1 MFLKILCQALVKNW
15 RVWENSWSL
24 TIKIKVMLCYFNYW
38 WVFFTWVWSSFIAT
52 FPIWSGCWKS
62 QFPMRK
68 IHGIFC
74 VKNLVNKH
82 FELSSERKKHLWKKK
97 VISTVSI
104 QTEKNACYNLI
115 IVIVFDQE
123 VVILPMNSHLLW
135 FDWQVKE
142 LTDILVKSQTKFK
155 TTSHFKCQKEEN

>member
-1 MFLKILCQALVKNW
+1 MDNILHVFSYILTLLFLFSYFDVIIEKDNFLWWIFLEFFVSKIWITNILNFQVK
-15 RVWENSWSL
+15 
-24 TIKIKVMLCYFNYW
+24 KD
-38 WVFFTWVWSSFIAT
+38 T
-52 FPIWSGCWKS
+52 FVKKESDFYPK
-62 QFPMRK
+62 RK
-68 IHGIFC
+68 
-74 VKNLVNKH
+74 
-82 FELSSERKKHLWKKK
+82 
-97 VISTVSI
+97 
-104 QTEKNACYNLI
+104 KNACYNLI